1 MKGITKLLTSY
12 ALGSSGK
19 EQVKKRKYRMVKWEV
34 LIRPKDFGGLGI
46 LDVRAMNVCL
56 VAKWLDRLEN
66 DVDNMCC
73 DLLRRKYLGQKNI
86 FQIKRSSGSQFW
98 RGVLGVRKWFQWER
112 AMKIKSG
119 RQTRFWEDV
128 WLGDR
133 ALKIDFHNLYNC
145 CSDQSVTMEEALR
158 SAGCNLKF
166 RRSLTHQEMREWE
179 LMMDALEAVQLN
191 EGRDETLWLLENKK
205 RYTIKS
211 LYRMMIF
218 GGVRD
223 PMMIEIW
230 KCKVPLKIQIFLWM
244 VFYDR
249 IQSAFQLRK
258 RKWGGP
264 IECKMCGVIETTE

>member
-1 MKGITKLLTSY
+1 
-12 ALGSSGK
+12 
-19 EQVKKRKYRMVKWEV
+19 
-34 LIRPKDFGGLGI
+34 
-46 LDVRAMNVCL
+46 
-56 VAKWLDRLEN
+56 
-66 DVDNMCC
+66 
-73 DLLRRKYLGQKNI
+73 
-86 FQIKRSSGSQFW
+86 
-98 RGVLGVRKWFQWER
+98 
-112 AMKIKSG
+112 MKIKSC

-133 ALKIDFHNLYNC
+133 ALKIDFHSLYNC

-191 EGRDETLWLLENKK
+191 EGRDEILWLLESKK
-205 RYTIKS
+205 RYTTKS
-211 LYRMMIF
+211 LYRMMTF

-244 VFYDR
+244 VFHDR